1 LRSARVEGNEDPP
14 GHDKIL
20 AKILASDRMRVSC
33 KES

>member
-20 AKILASDRMRVSC
+20 ASERVRVSC